1 MTKHRVRMNPSILAT
16 AIAAIVPAVHAQTT
30 ATGQI
35 PEVVV
40 TAQRTATLESRT
52 PVAMSVLSGDE
63 LARAGISQPSDLAAR
78 LPNTYIEGNYD
89 ALKITIRGVTNAD
102 TSEKGD
108 PSAAFMQDGVY
119 IARPQVQNLSLFDID
134 RVEVLR
140 GPQGT
145 LYGRNATA
153 GVVNVIANAP
163 TRKLEGAVGAELGN
177 YATRQGTAML
187 NVPVSDTVALRA
199 ALAVNKHDSYLING
213 QGTPHHLGQDRDDR
227 AARLSAKFDF
237 GAGSALVLR
246 YDHSTAHDDNDK
258 FVPDTNF
265 YRGVETGHPVW
276 QEGST
281 DSRLT
286 NAFVPPNGP
295 PEQGWGERT
304 TWGIGADLTW
314 KLGPATL
321 YYVGSHRVLDDAFLV
336 NYYYRV
342 APTFALGVREN
353 FSGSYSQNS
362 HELRVASNGNGPVS
376 AQGGL
381 YWFREQSQMLYTFR
395 DLQLLGLPPY
405 YVFPHGPTEA
415 ESRAAFGQATWT
427 AQPGRRLTL
436 GARYTTDDKSRVG
449 STNFQQGPDFNPATD
464 FKLLNAAEMTT
475 HKTTWRLGADYDLAP
490 ATLLYGAVS
499 TGYKAGGFNDGCLEG
514 STALGIACPAAVA
527 VPAEKLFYQPETLT
541 AYEAGIKTRFWDKRA
556 SLNATV
562 FDYDYK
568 NLQLSNVAIL
578 QGAPRYITT
587 NAGVASVR
595 GLEIDGALRPT
606 PADSLT
612 YAATLLDAH
621 YVSYS
626 PDGVHS
632 LAGHKLDRAP
642 KATVSVGYEHRFAL
656 AGGAVRAGFHTRWS
670 DAYVIGVPSQ
680 GLDYDIPSYTS
691 TDAHL
696 AYTPE
701 GGQWTLTARVRNLE
715 NKVRPLTIDSF
726 GMTVPSAPRTVAV
739 RFDYSF

>member
-1 MTKHRVRMNPSILAT
+1 MTKHGVRLNPSILA
-16 AIAAIVPAVHAQTT
+16 AAMAAIIPAVHAQT
-30 ATGQI
+30 ASTGQE

-63 LARAGISQPSDLAAR
+63 LARDGISQPSDLTAR

-119 IARPQVQNLSLFDID
+119 IARPQVQNLAFFDID

-163 TRKLEGAVGAELGN
+163 TRKLEGAVGVELGN
-177 YATRQGTAML
+177 YASRQGTAML

-199 ALAVNKHDSYLING
+199 ALAANKHDSYLING
-213 QGTPHHLGQDRDDR
+213 QGTAHHLGQDRDDR
-227 AARLSAKFDF
+227 AARLSAKLDF
-237 GAGSALVLR
+237 GTGSALVLR

-265 YRGVETGHPVW
+265 YSGVETGHPAW
-276 QEGST
+276 KGGST
-281 DSRLT
+281 DARLT
-286 NAFVPPNGP
+286 NGFVPPNGP

-314 KLGPATL
+314 NLGPATL
-321 YYVGSHRVLDDAFLV
+321 YYVASHRVLDDAFLV

-362 HELRVASNGNGPVS
+362 HELRLATNGTGPLS

-381 YWFREQSQMLYTFR
+381 YWFREQSHMLYTFR

-415 ESRAAFGQATWT
+415 TSRAAFGQATW
-427 AQPGRRLTL
+427 AVQPALRLTL

-449 STNFQQGPDFNPATD
+449 STNFQQGPEFNPATD

-527 VPAEKLFYQPETLT
+527 VPATALFYQPETLT

-606 PADSLT
+606 PNDSLT
-612 YAATLLDAH
+612 YGATLLNAH

-642 KATVSVGYEHRFAL
+642 SATVSLGYEHRFELASGAL
-656 AGGAVRAGFHTRWS
+656 RAGFLARWS
-670 DAYVIGVPSQ
+670 DSYVIGVPSQ
-680 GLDYDIPSYTS
+680 GLDYAIPSYTS

-696 AYTPE
+696 AYAPD
-701 GGQWTLTARVRNLE
+701 GGKWTVTARVKNLE

-739 RFDYSF
+739 RFDYNF